1 MAETMSYRDDA
12 RLGSVQRYMTGS
24 ETIRLTVYNAASGV
38 TVTISGRRFDQDA
51 RISEF
56 AHRLTPTTN
65 RVATTLDITPGD
77 GWLLGL
83 AVRVTAGAPLD
94 GQTYAVVEVGAG
106 AAGAFTAFD
115 VLCAGTI
122 SAAKRLAW
130 PGSPLAGP
138 LDGAG
143 ALRSISGSVPAAGA
157 EISETVPTGAQW
169 ELISFLALLT
179 TSATVATRLPLL
191 RIDDGTNMLTEQPP
205 VIGLAASLALRYG
218 WGQGVQ
224 NFTLASNGTPHSPLP
239 IGVRLAAGFRIRTS
253 TVNIQAADQWSA
265 VQYLVRERIEGA

>member
-12 RLGSVQRYMTGS
+12 RLGSVQRYLTGA
-24 ETIRLTVYNAASGV
+24 ETIRLTVFNAASGV

-106 AAGAFTAFD
+106 AGGTFTAYD

-143 ALRSISGSVPAAGA
+143 AIRSITAAVPAAGA
-157 EISETVPTGAQW
+157 EISETVPTGARW
-169 ELISFLALLT
+169 EVLAFHGILT

-191 RIDDGTNMLTEQPP
+191 RFDDGTTQYFEASAI
-205 VIGLAASLALRYG
+205 VGLAASLALRYG
-218 WGQGVQ
+218 WAEGIPNV
-224 NFTLASNGTPHSPLP
+224 LLPSNGTPLGPMP
-239 IGVRLAAGFRIRTS
+239 MNNRLAAGHRIRTS
-253 TVNIQAADQWSA
+253 TINIQAADQWSA
-265 VQYLVRERIEGA
+265 VQYVVREWIEGA